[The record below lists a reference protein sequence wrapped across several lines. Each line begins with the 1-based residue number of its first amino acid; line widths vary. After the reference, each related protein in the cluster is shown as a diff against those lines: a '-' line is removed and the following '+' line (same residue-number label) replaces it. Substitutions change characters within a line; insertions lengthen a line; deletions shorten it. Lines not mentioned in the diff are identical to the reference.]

1 MANIH
6 ATAIVDPKA
15 QIGTNVKIGPYC
27 IIGSQVTLGDD
38 CELKSH
44 VVIDGN
50 TTIGPRATIF
60 PFASLGQQPQDLKYH
75 GEESR
80 LEIGADATIREYVT
94 MNTGTEGGGSL
105 TKVGDKCVAL
115 SSVHIGHD
123 CNIGN
128 GVILSSGALL
138 AGHCRVDDHVIFGG
152 GAAVHQF
159 VRIGRNA
166 FIGGASAVEG
176 DIIPFGLVVG
186 NRASL
191 MGLNLVGLKRHQF
204 SRERIFAL
212 RDAYGQIFDDKSV
225 PLRERV
231 AAVAGR
237 FADQADVMEIVNFI
251 QSASDR
257 PLCLPAR

>member
-1 MANIH
+1 MADIH
-6 ATAIVDPKA
+6 VTAIVDPKA
-15 QIGTNVKIGPYC
+15 QLGANVKVGPYC
-27 IIGSQVTLGDD
+27 IIGPEVTLGDD

-50 TTIGPRATIF
+50 TTIGARAKIF

-80 LEIGADATIREYVT
+80 LEIGADAMIREYVT
-94 MNTGTEGGGSL
+94 MNTGTEGGGGL

-123 CNIGN
+123 CVLGN

-152 GAAVHQF
+152 GAAIHQF

-166 FIGGASAVEG
+166 FVGGASAVEG

-237 FADQADVMEIVNFI
+237 FAEQADVMEIVNFI